1 MRDKK
6 EIKECIISIKKI
18 LDEPEINNQE
28 NASVKAGFEKAIQIM
43 KKRSTDFKKV
53 GIEYLP
59 TIQSKAIAML
69 AVDFVN
75 GDVGKEALLS
85 ITSKIGLAE
94 N

>member
-6 EIKECIISIKKI
+6 EIKECINSIKTI
-18 LDEPEINNQE
+18 LNEHEMNDPKNS
-28 NASVKAGFEKAIQIM
+28 SVKAGFEKAVQIM

-53 GIEYLP
+53 GIEHLP
-59 TIQSKAIAML
+59 TVQSKAIAML

-75 GDVGKEALLS
+75 GDVEKEALLN
-85 ITSKIGLAE
+85 ITPNIPLKE